1 MKVIESDQAKI
12 LNASLDV
19 RDNIV
24 CTLGEIEPHLLPDT
38 NDLGGG
44 VYQLY
49 HKLMQSTSPEWKL
62 LRQNSFHEFRYCI
75 YLKDV
80 FI

>member
-49 HKLMQSTSPEWKL
+49 HKLMQSTSPSENYSGKTV
-62 LRQNSFHEFRYCI
+62 FRNLDIVYI
-75 YLKDV
+75 YKTC
-80 FI
+80 